1 MIGRAS
7 SESVFR
13 IGPEVRSM
21 DFDFSYSSAYLRKVK
36 RPGDPV
42 IRFIHLTETVFS
54 KDKRNSCFL
63 AGIKVSYSITDIN
76 RIGKI
81 IILADLHDIFRF
93 GHAGVTWTEMALEIV
108 SEACGFQEHF
118 NISGLAVT
126 DDKKRKTAGKNL
138 QCFLKI
144 RIQRSTF
151 AKQCLVLCLA
161 AAVDDTKLFCFRKL
175 RKRAF
180 AISGSSWPK
189 SPISRLALTSVS
201 MCSVWIR

>member
-7 SESVFR
+7 SARVFR

-21 DFDFSYSSAYLRKVK
+21 DFDLFITHLHISVKVK

-54 KDKRNSCFL
+54 KDKRNSCFP

-93 GHAGVTWTEMALEIV
+93 GHAGVTGTEMALE
-108 SEACGFQEHF
+108 
-118 NISGLAVT
+118 
-126 DDKKRKTAGKNL
+126 
-138 QCFLKI
+138 
-144 RIQRSTF
+144 
-151 AKQCLVLCLA
+151 
-161 AAVDDTKLFCFRKL
+161 
-175 RKRAF
+175 
-180 AISGSSWPK
+180 
-189 SPISRLALTSVS
+189 
-201 MCSVWIR
+201 